1 MLDFNRLEQY
11 RENNCIE
18 AKKALGGL
26 PKSIWETYSAFANTL
41 GGVILLGVIETADK
55 TFDSV
60 NLPNPDSLIRE
71 FWRIINNPL
80 KVSVNILAG
89 KDVYVE
95 EVDGDRI
102 IVIKVP
108 RADRADKPV
117 YVDND
122 IRNTYRRSGEGD
134 YRCTYEE
141 SQAMVCDAAIQSQD
155 MRLIRGMGL
164 NALNS
169 ESIRSFR
176 QRMKLYRPGHMWERL
191 DDEAFLQKI
200 GAVGESGGSLRL
212 TSAGLLMFGNRQDIL
227 CAYPNYALTYREQL
241 DTEGH
246 WTDTAWNGNI
256 YEFYYWV
263 YNKLQQDVKTPVSQ
277 ALREVLA
284 NCLVNADYHGCGGI
298 VVSKGHQEITLSN
311 PGSFRVS
318 LDTAKNGGVSDP
330 RNAAMARMFHLIDVD
345 EYTGGIPNLYR
356 VWKTEGWPEPVF
368 TESCSP
374 ARVSLTLYMTSHGSN
389 GENTIGGKQV
399 PLGILSQRQ
408 LLIDHLTDHPTS
420 DLFTLSKALG
430 VSLSRKENCL
440 DNAVIENF
448 FELLKSELLYLQE
461 FRSMEHFKLELIEYL
476 DYYNNRRIKAK
487 LKGLPPTIH
496 RQQALSAV

>member
-1 MLDFNRLEQY
+1 MKTLSPSLPSHLQYVKIHSIGGDAMLDFSRLEQY
-11 RENNCIE
+11 RENNRIE

-60 NLPNPDSLIRE
+60 NLPDPDSLIRE
-71 FWRIINNPL
+71 FWRIINDPL
-80 KVSVNILAG
+80 KVSVNILAE

-122 IRNTYRRSGEGD
+122 TRNTYRRSGEGD

-141 SQAMVCDAAIQSQD
+141 YQAMVCDAAVQSQD
-155 MRLIRGMGL
+155 MRLVRGMGL
-164 NALNS
+164 DALNS

-191 DDEAFLQKI
+191 DDETFLQKI
-200 GAVGESGGSLRL
+200 GAVGENDGSLHP

-227 CAYPNYALTYREQL
+227 RAYPDYALTYREQL
-241 DTEGH
+241 DTEDH
-246 WTDTAWNGNI
+246 WTDTAWSGNV
-256 YEFYYWV
+256 YEFYYWAC
-263 YNKLQQDVKTPVSQ
+263 NKLQQDVKTPVRQ

-298 VVSKGHQEITLSN
+298 IVSKGYQAITLSN
-311 PGSFRVS
+311 PGSFRVP

-330 RNAAMARMFHLIDVD
+330 RNAAMARMFRLVDVG
-345 EYTGGIPNLYR
+345 EYTGGGIPNLYR
-356 VWKTEGWPEPVF
+356 VWKAEGWPEPVF
-368 TESCSP
+368 TENCSP
-374 ARVSLTLYMTSHGSN
+374 ARVSLTLYMTSHGGG
-389 GENTIGGKQV
+389 GETTAGGKQV
-399 PLGILSQRQ
+399 PLGALSQRQ
-408 LLIDHLTDHPTS
+408 LLIDHLTDHPVS
-420 DLFTLSKALG
+420 DLFALSKALG
-430 VSLSRKENCL
+430 ISLSRTES
-440 DNAVIENF
+440 
-448 FELLKSELLYLQE
+448 LLQQLADEGIVVVETDQGNHLY
-461 FRSMEHFKLELIEYL
+461 
-476 DYYNNRRIKAK
+476 K
-487 LKGLPPTIH
+487 LK
-496 RQQALSAV
+496 A

>member
-1 MLDFNRLEQY
+1 MLDFSHLEQY
-11 RENNCIE
+11 RENNRIE

-60 NLPNPDSLIRE
+60 NLPDPDSLIRE
-71 FWRIINNPL
+71 FWRIINDPL
-80 KVSVNILAG
+80 KVSVNILAA

-95 EVDGDRI
+95 AVDGNRI

-122 IRNTYRRSGEGD
+122 TRNTYRRSGEGD

-141 SQAMVCDAAIQSQD
+141 YQAMVRDAAIQSQD

-164 NALNS
+164 AALDP

-200 GAVGESGGSLRL
+200 GAVDIDDGGSLYP
-212 TSAGLLMFGNRQDIL
+212 TSAGLLMFGNRKDIL
-227 CAYPNYALTYREQL
+227 HAYPDYALTYREQL

-246 WTDTAWNGNI
+246 WTDTVWSGNV
-256 YEFYYWV
+256 YEFYYWA
-263 YNKLQQDVKTPVSQ
+263 YNKLLQDVKTPFKLENGRRVDDTPVRQ
-277 ALREVLA
+277 VLREVLA

-311 PGSFRVS
+311 PGSFRVP
-318 LDTAKNGGVSDP
+318 LDTAKSGGVSDP
-330 RNAAMARMFHLIDVD
+330 RNAAMARMFRLVDVG
-345 EYTGGIPNLYR
+345 EYTGGGIPNLYR
-356 VWKTEGWPEPVF
+356 VWKAEGWPEPVF
-368 TESCSP
+368 TESVSP
-374 ARVSLTLYMTSHGSN
+374 ARVSLTLHMTSHSSSGK
-389 GENTIGGKQV
+389 TTTGGKQV
-399 PLGILSQRQ
+399 PLGALSQRQ

-420 DLFTLSKALG
+420 DLFALSKALG
-430 VSLSRKENCL
+430 VSLSRTES
-440 DNAVIENF
+440 
-448 FELLKSELLYLQE
+448 LLQQLADEGIVVVETDQGNRLY
-461 FRSMEHFKLELIEYL
+461 
-476 DYYNNRRIKAK
+476 K
-487 LKGLPPTIH
+487 LK
-496 RQQALSAV
+496 A

>member
-11 RENNCIE
+11 RENNRIE

-141 SQAMVCDAAIQSQD
+141 YQAMVRDAAIQSPD
-155 MRLIRGMGL
+155 MRLVRGMGL
-164 NALNS
+164 EALNS
-169 ESIRSFR
+169 GSIRSFR

-200 GAVGESGGSLRL
+200 GAAGIDAGGSLHP

-227 CAYPNYALTYREQL
+227 RAYPNYALTYREQL
-241 DTEGH
+241 DAEDL
-246 WTDTAWNGNI
+246 WTNIAWSGNV
-256 YEFYYWV
+256 YEFYYWAC
-263 YNKLQQDVKTPVSQ
+263 NKLQQDVKTPVHQ

-298 VVSKGHQEITLSN
+298 VVSKDHQEITLSN

-330 RNAAMARMFHLIDVD
+330 RNAAMARMFHLIDVG
-345 EYTGGIPNLYR
+345 EYTGGGIPNLYR

-374 ARVSLTLYMTSHGSN
+374 ARVSLTLYMTSHSS
-389 GENTIGGKQV
+389 GENPIDGRRV
-399 PLGILSQRQ
+399 PLGALSQRQ
-408 LLIDHLTDHPTS
+408 LLIEYLTDHPVS
-420 DLFTLSKALG
+420 DLFALSKALG
-430 VSLSRKENCL
+430 VSLSRTES
-440 DNAVIENF
+440 
-448 FELLKSELLYLQE
+448 LLQQLADEGIVTVETDQGNRLYNL
-461 FRSMEHFKLELIEYL
+461 
-476 DYYNNRRIKAK
+476 KA
-487 LKGLPPTIH
+487 
-496 RQQALSAV
+496 

>member
-1 MLDFNRLEQY
+1 MLDFSRLEQY
-11 RENNCIE
+11 RENNRIE

-60 NLPNPDSLIRE
+60 NLPDPGSLIRE
-71 FWRIINNPL
+71 FWCIINDPL
-80 KVSVNILAG
+80 KVSVNILAE

-95 EVDGDRI
+95 EINGDRI

-122 IRNTYRRSGEGD
+122 PRNTYRRSGEGD

-141 SQAMVCDAAIQSQD
+141 YQAMVRDAAIQSPD
-155 MRLIRGMGL
+155 MRLVRGRGL
-164 NALNS
+164 EALNS

-200 GAVGESGGSLRL
+200 GAVGKNDGLL
-212 TSAGLLMFGNRQDIL
+212 HPTSAGLLMFGNQQDIL
-227 CAYPNYALTYREQL
+227 LAYPDYAMIYREQL
-241 DTEGH
+241 DAEGH
-246 WTDTAWNGNI
+246 WTDTVWSGNV

-263 YNKLQQDVKTPVSQ
+263 YNKLQQDVKTPFKLENGRRVDDTPVRQ
-277 ALREVLA
+277 VLREVLA

-311 PGSFRVS
+311 PGSFRVP
-318 LDTAKNGGVSDP
+318 LDTAKSGGVSAP
-330 RNAAMARMFHLIDVD
+330 RNAAMARMFRLIDVG
-345 EYTGGIPNLYR
+345 EYTGGGIPNLYR
-356 VWKTEGWPEPVF
+356 VWKAEDWPEPVF
-368 TESCSP
+368 TESCAP
-374 ARVSLTLYMTSHGSN
+374 ARVSLTLHMTSHSSSGK
-389 GENTIGGKQV
+389 TTTGGKQV
-399 PLGILSQRQ
+399 PLGALSQRQ

-420 DLFTLSKALG
+420 DLFALSKALG
-430 VSLSRKENCL
+430 VSLSRTESLLQQLADEGIVVAEAGREGCL
-440 DNAVIENF
+440 
-448 FELLKSELLYLQE
+448 Y
-461 FRSMEHFKLELIEYL
+461 
-476 DYYNNRRIKAK
+476 K
-487 LKGLPPTIH
+487 LK
-496 RQQALSAV
+496 A

>member
-1 MLDFNRLEQY
+1 MLDFSRLEQY
-11 RENNCIE
+11 RENNRIE

-60 NLPNPDSLIRE
+60 NLPDPDSLIRE
-71 FWRIINNPL
+71 FWRIINDPP
-80 KVSVNILAG
+80 KISVNILAE

-122 IRNTYRRSGEGD
+122 PRNTYRRSGEGD

-141 SQAMVCDAAIQSQD
+141 YQAMVHDAAIQSPD
-155 MRLIRGMGL
+155 MRLLCGMGL
-164 NALNS
+164 EALNF

-176 QRMKLYRPGHMWERL
+176 QRMKLYRPGHMWESL

-200 GAVGESGGSLRL
+200 GVVVESRGSLHP

-227 CAYPNYALTYREQL
+227 HTYPDYAMTYREQL
-241 DTEGH
+241 DAEGR
-246 WTDTAWNGNI
+246 WTDTAWSGNA
-256 YEFYYWV
+256 YEFYYWA
-263 YNKLQQDVKTPVSQ
+263 YNKLQQDVKTPFKLENGRRVDDTPVRQ
-277 ALREVLA
+277 VLREVLA

-311 PGSFRVS
+311 PGSFRVP
-318 LDTAKNGGVSDP
+318 LDTAKSGGVSDP
-330 RNAAMARMFHLIDVD
+330 RNAAMARMFRLVDVG
-345 EYTGGIPNLYR
+345 EYTGGGIPNLYR
-356 VWKTEGWPEPVF
+356 VWKAEGWPEPVF
-368 TESCSP
+368 TESVSP
-374 ARVSLTLYMTSHGSN
+374 ARVSLTLHMTSHSSSGK
-389 GENTIGGKQV
+389 TTTGGKQV
-399 PLGILSQRQ
+399 PLGALSQRQ

-420 DLFTLSKALG
+420 DLFALSKALG
-430 VSLSRKENCL
+430 VSLSRTES
-440 DNAVIENF
+440 
-448 FELLKSELLYLQE
+448 LLQQLADEGIVVVETNQGNRLY
-461 FRSMEHFKLELIEYL
+461 
-476 DYYNNRRIKAK
+476 K
-487 LKGLPPTIH
+487 LK
-496 RQQALSAV
+496 A

>member
-1 MLDFNRLEQY
+1 MLDFGRLEQY
-11 RENNCIE
+11 RENNRIE

-60 NLPNPDSLIRE
+60 NLPDPDSLIRE
-71 FWRIINNPL
+71 FWCIINDPL

-95 EVDGDRI
+95 EVNGDRI

-141 SQAMVCDAAIQSQD
+141 YQAMVCDAAIQSQD
-155 MRLIRGMGL
+155 MRLICGMDL
-164 NALNS
+164 EALNF

-176 QRMKLYRPGHMWERL
+176 QRMKLYRPGHMWEHL

-200 GAVGESGGSLRL
+200 GAVGESGGSLRP
-212 TSAGLLMFGNRQDIL
+212 TSAGLLMFGNREDIL
-227 CAYPNYALTYREQL
+227 RAYPNYAMTYREQI
-241 DTEGH
+241 DAEGR
-246 WTDTAWNGNI
+246 WTDTAWSGNA
-256 YEFYYWV
+256 YEFYYWA
-263 YNKLQQDVKTPVSQ
+263 YNKLQQDMKTPFKLEDGRRVDDTPVRQ
-277 ALREVLA
+277 VLREVLA

-298 VVSKGHQEITLSN
+298 VVSRGNQEITLSN
-311 PGSFRVS
+311 PGSFRVP
-318 LDTAKNGGVSDP
+318 LDTAKSGGVSDP
-330 RNAAMARMFHLIDVD
+330 RNAAMARMFRLVDVG
-345 EYTGGIPNLYR
+345 EYTGGGIPNLYR
-356 VWKTEGWPEPVF
+356 VWKAEGWPEPVF
-368 TESCSP
+368 TESVSP
-374 ARVSLTLYMTSHGSN
+374 ARVSLTLHMTSHSSSGK
-389 GENTIGGKQV
+389 TTTGGKQV
-399 PLGILSQRQ
+399 PLGALSQRQ

-420 DLFTLSKALG
+420 DLFALSKALG
-430 VSLSRKENCL
+430 VSLSRTES
-440 DNAVIENF
+440 
-448 FELLKSELLYLQE
+448 LLQQLADEGIVVVEAGQGNRLY
-461 FRSMEHFKLELIEYL
+461 
-476 DYYNNRRIKAK
+476 K
-487 LKGLPPTIH
+487 LK
-496 RQQALSAV
+496 A

>member
-11 RENNCIE
+11 RENNRIE

-141 SQAMVCDAAIQSQD
+141 YQAMVRDAAIQSPD
-155 MRLIRGMGL
+155 MRLVRGMGL
-164 NALNS
+164 EALNS
-169 ESIRSFR
+169 GSIRSFR

-200 GAVGESGGSLRL
+200 GAAGIDAGGSLHP

-227 CAYPNYALTYREQL
+227 RAYPNYALTYREQL
-241 DTEGH
+241 DAEDL
-246 WTDTAWNGNI
+246 WTNIAWSGNV
-256 YEFYYWV
+256 YEFYYWAC
-263 YNKLQQDVKTPVSQ
+263 NKLQQDVKTPVHQ

-330 RNAAMARMFHLIDVD
+330 RNAAMARMFHLIDVG
-345 EYTGGIPNLYR
+345 EYTGGGIPNLYR

-374 ARVSLTLYMTSHGSN
+374 ARVSLTLYMTSHSS
-389 GENTIGGKQV
+389 GENPIDGRRV
-399 PLGILSQRQ
+399 PLGALSQRQ
-408 LLIDHLTDHPTS
+408 LLIEYLTDHPVS
-420 DLFTLSKALG
+420 DLFALSKALG
-430 VSLSRKENCL
+430 VSLSRTES
-440 DNAVIENF
+440 
-448 FELLKSELLYLQE
+448 LLQQLADEGIVTVETDQGNRLY
-461 FRSMEHFKLELIEYL
+461 
-476 DYYNNRRIKAK
+476 K
-487 LKGLPPTIH
+487 LK
-496 RQQALSAV
+496 A